1 MIIFWMT
8 RTGLKSIK
16 PLFER
21 RSIYLIYVQTFLL
34 NYNCWYFENI
44 NQHSVKRQ
52 ITWAMSKHRKI
63 KFKTNIIDFFGSTA
77 AATMYMYLSIRSN
90 HKNWKYF
97 LPKIERNMIHEC
109 GIKACV
115 LFTEYFF
122 LKEKKLEHEICESK
136 GGWRYTKITSNFNF
150 TLNFRIF
157 ISIFTYMYSDDVLPK
172 KWVFPAR

>member
-16 PLFER
+16 PLFGR
-21 RSIYLIYVQTFLL
+21 RYIYLIYVQIFLL

-77 AATMYMYLSIRSN
+77 TATMYMYLSIRSS

-97 LPKIERNMIHEC
+97 VPKIERNMIHEC
-109 GIKACV
+109 DIKACV
-115 LFTEYFF
+115 LITECCF
-122 LKEKKLEHEICESK
+122 LKEKKLEHVVDMWIK
-136 GGWRYTKITSNFNF
+136 RWMKVYKAYF
-150 TLNFRIF
+150 
-157 ISIFTYMYSDDVLPK
+157 
-172 KWVFPAR
+172 

>member
-21 RSIYLIYVQTFLL
+21 RCIYLIYVQTFLL

-63 KFKTNIIDFFGSTA
+63 KFKTKNIRFLWIHCICPSDLRQ
-77 AATMYMYLSIRSN
+77 YENKSIN
-90 HKNWKYF
+90 EIYKNWKYF

-122 LKEKKLEHEICESK
+122 KREEIRTCS
-136 GGWRYTKITSNFNF
+136 RYVNQKVDEGIQR
-150 TLNFRIF
+150 L
-157 ISIFTYMYSDDVLPK
+157 YL
-172 KWVFPAR
+172 

>member
-1 MIIFWMT
+1 MT

-16 PLFER
+16 PLFGR
-21 RSIYLIYVQTFLL
+21 RCIYLIYVQTFLL

-63 KFKTNIIDFFGSTA
+63 KFKTKIIDFFGSTA

-90 HKNWKYF
+90 NKNWKYF
-97 LPKIERNMIHEC
+97 LPKIERNMIHEYD
-109 GIKACV
+109 IKACV

-122 LKEKKLEHEICESK
+122 LK
-136 GGWRYTKITSNFNF
+136 RRN
-150 TLNFRIF
+150 
-157 ISIFTYMYSDDVLPK
+157 
-172 KWVFPAR
+172 

>member
-21 RSIYLIYVQTFLL
+21 RCIYLIYVQVFLL

-63 KFKTNIIDFFGSTA
+63 KFKTKIIDFFGSTA
-77 AATMYMYLSIRSN
+77 AATMYMYLSISCN

-97 LPKIERNMIHEC
+97 VPKIERNMIHEC
-109 GIKACV
+109 DIKACV
-115 LFTEYFF
+115 LITEYFF
-122 LKEKKLEHEICESK
+122 FKREEIRTCS
-136 GGWRYTKITSNFNF
+136 RYVNQKVDEGIQR
-150 TLNFRIF
+150 L
-157 ISIFTYMYSDDVLPK
+157 YL
-172 KWVFPAR
+172 

>member
-21 RSIYLIYVQTFLL
+21 RCIYLIYVQTFLL

-52 ITWAMSKHRKI
+52 ITWAMPKHRKI
-63 KFKTNIIDFFGSTA
+63 KFKTKIIDFFGSTA
-77 AATMYMYLSIRSN
+77 AATMYMYLFIRSN

-97 LPKIERNMIHEC
+97 FPRLKEIWYMNVILKHVYC
-109 GIKACV
+109 SLNI
-115 LFTEYFF
+115 FF
-122 LKEKKLEHEICESK
+122 KEKKLEHVVD
-136 GGWRYTKITSNFNF
+136 
-150 TLNFRIF
+150 
-157 ISIFTYMYSDDVLPK
+157 M
-172 KWVFPAR
+172 